1 MQTETRQFLSA
12 LFLTSMMMAV
22 NVHAQDEDLIA
33 LTPADNGREM
43 RETTP
48 ASFRQNILQQAYNFQ
63 SMDEE
68 QLHKSAPGRNKG
80 WQLDQFWVGA
90 NARLSFDLIIVKGN
104 VSPGGFLIFRPR
116 SRK

>member
-1 MQTETRQFLSA
+1 
-12 LFLTSMMMAV
+12 
-22 NVHAQDEDLIA
+22 
-33 LTPADNGREM
+33 
-43 RETTP
+43 
-48 ASFRQNILQQAYNFQ
+48 
-63 SMDEE
+63 MDEE